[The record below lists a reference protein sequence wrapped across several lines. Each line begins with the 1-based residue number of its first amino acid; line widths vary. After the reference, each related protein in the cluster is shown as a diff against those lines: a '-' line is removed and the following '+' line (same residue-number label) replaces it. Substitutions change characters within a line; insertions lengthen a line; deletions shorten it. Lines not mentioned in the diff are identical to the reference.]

1 MDIVF
6 VKDLRFKTIV
16 GIWDWERQ
24 MPQTVSIDLEMGWD
38 LSVAAVSE
46 NIADAL
52 DYKTVSKRVEKFVK
66 EKKFQ
71 LVETAAD
78 SIASMVMTEFSVPW
92 IKVAIH
98 KPHAVTNSKSV
109 GVIVERGHYA

>member
-38 LSVAAVSE
+38 LKPAAKSE
-46 NIADAL
+46 DINDAL
-52 DYKTVSKRVEKFVK
+52 DYKAVSKRVEKFVT

-78 SIASMVMTEFSVPW
+78 SIAAMVMDEFSVPW

-98 KPHAVTNSKSV
+98 KPYAVTKSKSV
-109 GVIVERGHYA
+109 GVVVERGSYA